1 MTAAQAW
8 HPDPYG
14 EGSWRLWDGNAWTG
28 STAPA
33 RETPDLAPVQ
43 IALGKSVK
51 LDQEFAA
58 GTDVLQ
64 CEGTAIG
71 LLHKPFIGELTG
83 ETSTG
88 AWCFDREGIITG
100 RARVQVQPSRQEIAL
115 FSWDGIGTGTDGTL
129 QFPDGRWFRLVR
141 TRELE
146 ATKRVMWDRVPT
158 DGEWI
163 WHGADNVPLAVPR
176 LTWPEAEKKTKK
188 IFGKEIEYTTSS
200 WKGGTGRTTSDV
212 WVDILPPAANV
223 RELPLLVL
231 LGAFLVWWTVTL
243 REEVWRD

>member
-1 MTAAQAW
+1 
-8 HPDPYG
+8 
-14 EGSWRLWDGNAWTG
+14 
-28 STAPA
+28 
-33 RETPDLAPVQ
+33 
-43 IALGKSVK
+43 
-51 LDQEFAA
+51 
-58 GTDVLQ
+58 
-64 CEGTAIG
+64 
-71 LLHKPFIGELTG
+71 
-83 ETSTG
+83 
-88 AWCFDREGIITG
+88 
-100 RARVQVQPSRQEIAL
+100 
-115 FSWDGIGTGTDGTL
+115 
-129 QFPDGRWFRLVR
+129 
-141 TRELE
+141 
-146 ATKRVMWDRVPT
+146 VPT
-158 DGEWI
+158 DGEWV